1 MFFVFTAFVSFYY
14 VFGMFGV
21 FLLPLD
27 WAWISDFDLSL
38 YMHFFSL
45 LFWLKDWLFRIKMQN
60 VFFIKIEDPAIL
72 LFMHLGFFWYRSI
85 LSKRTLIIELHVP
98 STEQKR
104 KCRKKTKKNRK
115 KPKKKKKKK
124 VARANWEVGLIALD
138 TQAPRTRAY
147 VRAN

>member
-72 LFMHLGFFWYRSI
+72 LFMHLGFFWYRNI

-104 KCRKKTKKNRK
+104 KCRKKKSENRSLKKIRQVIINS
-115 KPKKKKKKK
+115 PT
-124 VARANWEVGLIALD
+124 VWQYSLL
-138 TQAPRTRAY
+138 
-147 VRAN
+147 